1 MLTVEE
7 LRAIQSDCMADDVPI
22 DDSMFAWTA
31 EQVIE
36 FFESGGE
43 VRPAQVIP
51 LTNEANE
58 ASVEE
63 PTTEN
68 TWAGGEVSIGGITL
82 PIRTDL
88 AAPELVPWVGNDPL
102 DLGSQGSLGA
112 LRWLMTQLALGQDM
126 MLLTDPGPRA
136 RRLGEWICAL
146 LGREVEYVGITR
158 DTTESD
164 LKQRREI
171 RRGTVAYEAAPP
183 LRAALYGRVLLL
195 EGVEKAER
203 NVLPLLNNL
212 LENREMALE
221 DGSFLS
227 ASLPSACSDD
237 RSAAEAG
244 LSGAAPTSERVLR
257 CHPDFVVLG
266 LGLPQPAYAGN
277 ALDPPLRSRFSCR
290 RPPASEV
297 AELGL
302 QAISI
307 RCCIMHQ

>member
-1 MLTVEE
+1 MSGVVSALLEGSTMLTIEE
-7 LRAIQSDCMADDVPI
+7 LMTIQADCLADDVPV
-22 DDSMFAWTA
+22 DESMCAWTP
-31 EQVIE
+31 EQAVE
-36 FFESGGE
+36 YFESGGE
-43 VRPAQVIP
+43 VRPA
-51 LTNEANE
+51 TNVPTADETCVAEEAAAE
-58 ASVEE
+58 VGTHDDA
-63 PTTEN
+63 
-68 TWAGGEVSIGGITL
+68 WAGGEVSIGGVTL
-82 PIRTDL
+82 PVRTDL
-88 AAPELVPWVGNDPL
+88 AAPELVPWVANNPL

-136 RRLGEWICAL
+136 RRLAEWICTL
-146 LGREVEYVGITR
+146 LGREAEYVGITR

-171 RRGTVAYEAAPP
+171 RRCTVCYEAAPP
-183 LRAALYGRVLLL
+183 LRAALHGRVLLL

-227 ASLPSACSDD
+227 ASVPSTASDD
-237 RSAAEAG
+237 AKAG
-244 LSGAAPTSERVLR
+244 HGVAGATPKSQRVLR

-277 ALDPPLRSRFSCR
+277 ALDHPLR
-290 RPPASEV
+290 
-297 AELGL
+297 
-302 QAISI
+302 
-307 RCCIMHQ
+307 